1 MKNNMKKIITM
12 LLVGALTL
20 CLMGTALAAK
30 RVDRRFVDSSDHTG
44 YYVDVNSIKYEGLD
58 ELTVDVYIVK
68 ALFNTMYMYTTHF
81 DMKEKSYQYEYTK
94 IYQYD
99 TKKVAVQSDVPSM
112 KLGYSN
118 GVAGNNR
125 AMEQVLNFALQWHR
139 SHLYKT
145 NLGELL
151 D

>member
-81 DMKEKSYQYEYTK
+81 DMKEKSYQY
-94 IYQYD
+94 D
-99 TKKVAVQSDVPSM
+99 TKKVAAQSDVPSM

-118 GVAGNNR
+118 GVVGNNR